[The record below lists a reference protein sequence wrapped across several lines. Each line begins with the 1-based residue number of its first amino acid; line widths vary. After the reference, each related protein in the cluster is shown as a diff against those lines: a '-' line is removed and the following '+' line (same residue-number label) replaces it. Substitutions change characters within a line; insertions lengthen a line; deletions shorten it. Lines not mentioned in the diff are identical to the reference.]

1 MSLSPW
7 RGWGEGYIWKGG
19 EEGGKV
25 GRVIQWKGMRER
37 DTLER
42 EEREGY
48 IGKGGKEGE
57 RQCVAT
63 KKLNWYDTLVKG
75 KKLAHELRGN

>member
-1 MSLSPW
+1 
-7 RGWGEGYIWKGG
+7 
-19 EEGGKV
+19 
-25 GRVIQWKGMRER
+25 MRER